1 VFAFSKNS
9 HFLDQQ
15 LSKSVYISIKPATS
29 DECHIV
35 AGDGTTAYDESGTPI
50 RMPSQ
55 AETFY
60 DSTAKRLSHR
70 EAREDRQ
77 ENAKSQIIIQDNLRH
92 DSTFLKCS

>member
-1 VFAFSKNS
+1 MRWI
-9 HFLDQQ
+9 
-15 LSKSVYISIKPATS
+15 LSEQVRHGQGQGILKVTN
-29 DECHIV
+29 
-35 AGDGTTAYDESGTPI
+35 
-50 RMPSQ
+50 
-55 AETFY
+55 

>member
-1 VFAFSKNS
+1 
-9 HFLDQQ
+9 
-15 LSKSVYISIKPATS
+15 
-29 DECHIV
+29 
-35 AGDGTTAYDESGTPI
+35 
-50 RMPSQ
+50 MPHSR
-55 AETFY
+55 EEPSTN